1 MLSWPYALPYE
12 IERESYKVSALGLPP
27 LASQMQSGKT
37 RMRPQFTLRITT
49 VQCSMIFE
57 PEQLAV
63 FHQFVRDTGDG
74 AMEFRMP
81 VWIPSRAVYEER
93 TVQIKNGVAGI
104 TEEVF
109 ALDDTR
115 VGLTLDVRNL
125 Y

>member
-1 MLSWPYALPYE
+1 MLSWPYQLPYE
-12 IERESYKVSALGLPP
+12 IERDSFKITALGLPP
-27 LASQMQSGKT
+27 LASQMQSGKV

-49 VQCSMIFE
+49 VQCSMVFE
-57 PEQLAV
+57 AEDLAR
-63 FHQFVRDTGDG
+63 FHQFVRDTGD
-74 AMEFRMP
+74 ASMEFRMP
-81 VWIPSRAVYEER
+81 VWIPDRIRYEER

-109 ALDDTR
+109 AVDDTR